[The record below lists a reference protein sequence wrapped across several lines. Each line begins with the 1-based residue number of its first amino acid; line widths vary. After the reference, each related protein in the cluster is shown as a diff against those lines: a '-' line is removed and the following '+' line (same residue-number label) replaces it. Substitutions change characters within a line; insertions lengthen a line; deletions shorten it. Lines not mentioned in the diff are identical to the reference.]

1 MALSRTEL
9 AKKLNGVDNQD
20 EIIDYIMAENGKQIN
35 SLRAENEEL
44 KTQLLDAKNAT
55 TKVNNEFTAYKESV
69 KDFDTFKQENEKLKA
84 QIKTYDDAKKNEAYF
99 QELSKV
105 GVDDKFKNFVFSEVK
120 PNENEKVEDYNA
132 RVNKYLE
139 ENTQFKSEN
148 YGKINSQLNFKD
160 GKSVDF
166 TKMTDEEY
174 IDLLESVYGKE
185 ITNDIKKASI
195 KFTMT
200 VPDGCRQKS
209 YKAPEG
215 ISVSATDKSV
225 SFSYPLLRL
234 LTLTGTE
241 TSFIQW

>member
-1 MALSRTEL
+1 MTRIKYFSLTVYLIVLLAVTGCSSSINIKAGKDNTQDIFLSLDLGEAVSRTILSATKGMQKMSGKETNVFSKNHIESGL
-9 AKKLNGVDNQD
+9 KKANVKNIIVSCPSSTKLNVNGTISSSQSHDLIAQD
-20 EIIDYIMAENGKQIN
+20 KNKLVVTLSPESLQNISKTLGEETRSFLDLFMAPVITGE
-35 SLRAENEEL
+35 
-44 KTQLLDAKNAT
+44 
-55 TKVNNEFTAYKESV
+55 
-69 KDFDTFKQENEKLKA
+69 
-84 QIKTYDDAKKNEAYF
+84 
-99 QELSKV
+99 
-105 GVDDKFKNFVFSEVK
+105 
-120 PNENEKVEDYNA
+120 
-132 RVNKYLE
+132 
-139 ENTQFKSEN
+139 
-148 YGKINSQLNFKD
+148 
-160 GKSVDF
+160 
-166 TKMTDEEY
+166 KMTDEEY

>member
-9 AKKLNGVDNQD
+9 AKLLNGVDNQED
-20 EIIDYIMAENGKQIN
+20 IINYVMAENGKQIN
-35 SLRAENEEL
+35 QLRAENEEL
-44 KTQLLDAKNAT
+44 KTQLQDAKTTAT
-55 TKVNNEFTAYKESV
+55 AKEKEYAAYKESV

-84 QIKTYDDAKKNEAYF
+84 QIKTYDDAKKNEAYLH
-99 QELSKV
+99 ELSKV

-174 IDLLESVYGKE
+174 IRYRNEQ
-185 ITNDIKKASI
+185 KKN
-195 KFTMT
+195 K
-200 VPDGCRQKS
+200 
-209 YKAPEG
+209 
-215 ISVSATDKSV
+215 
-225 SFSYPLLRL
+225 
-234 LTLTGTE
+234 
-241 TSFIQW
+241 

>member
-84 QIKTYDDAKKNEAYF
+84 QIKTYDDAKKNEAYL

-120 PNENEKVEDYNA
+120 PNGNEKVEDYNA

-174 IDLLESVYGKE
+174 IRYRNEQ
-185 ITNDIKKASI
+185 KKN
-195 KFTMT
+195 K
-200 VPDGCRQKS
+200 
-209 YKAPEG
+209 
-215 ISVSATDKSV
+215 
-225 SFSYPLLRL
+225 
-234 LTLTGTE
+234 
-241 TSFIQW
+241 